1 MLTNV
6 KVPLDEILIIIAG
19 RKKRIFR
26 QDLIKGREI
35 FLQNRHGIE
44 YAITIKVSGIGCP
57 KCGMWIRRTDD
68 VEGGRLM
75 CDNCG
80 RVVE

>member
-1 MLTNV
+1 MQTDV
-6 KVPLDEILIIIAG
+6 EVPLDEILIMIAE
-19 RKKRIFR
+19 RFHRH
-26 QDLIKGREI
+26 DLIKGREVL
-35 FLQNRHGIE
+35 LQNRHGIV
-44 YAITIKVSGIGCP
+44 YAVTFRVSGIECP

-80 RVVE
+80 RVVSK